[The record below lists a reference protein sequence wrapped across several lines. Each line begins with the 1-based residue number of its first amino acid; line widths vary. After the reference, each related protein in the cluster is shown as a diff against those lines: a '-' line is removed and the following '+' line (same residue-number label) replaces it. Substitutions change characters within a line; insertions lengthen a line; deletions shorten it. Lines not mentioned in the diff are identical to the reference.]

1 MKKKSIIKTLAL
13 GTLVAFSLASCN
25 DSWNEHYQEVPE
37 MNSTE
42 TLWDVITSRSELSE
56 FAKLLQRTGYDE
68 LLKQNRFYTVWAP
81 KNGFTFNADELTDS
95 LLQVEFIENHIAD
108 YRYIASGLLDE
119 NQVKMIN
126 GKYTYFVGTTGNYT
140 FKGNKLEA
148 NAMNIP
154 AKNGVLHVI
163 DGYANFTANI
173 WEQLAKVD
181 SLSEIN
187 AFLKSFNKDY
197 FDEANSV
204 QGPIINGQIT
214 YLDSVV
220 TLQNEWFSKIGYLAK
235 EDSSYYM
242 IAPTNKAW
250 REMYEKAL
258 TYFVYPSTKA
268 TGDSLQR
275 LNAASAMC
283 RHLVFSRA
291 FNKMKLD
298 EDPQAQD
305 SLISNYIYGF
315 SGVKF
320 KDTEESKELSNLF
333 ANLVEKD
340 VLSNGTLYVT
350 DSYNFDPIKCWHDT
364 IRIEGES
371 SMNIEVGSCNSEYRS
386 IPRDSVN
393 LYKKFSRGS
402 YGEFVPTASTAN
414 PKITITIPKVLSA
427 PYLVKC
433 VFVPANILDKTVTTM
448 PNKFTV
454 KMTYL
459 DENEKKKTVAMGTKL
474 VNFEGGY
481 EKLDTVTFIPED
493 KSGKDYFHFPVNEY
507 SLTENETTTAQLEIV
522 SALTS
527 REKDFDRTFRID
539 CIILEPIDEAT
550 YDALHSEED
559 SEGEEDNEGN
569 EE

>member
-1 MKKKSIIKTLAL
+1 MKKKSIIKTLVL
-13 GTLVAFSLASCN
+13 STMVAFSLSGCN

-37 MNSTE
+37 LNSTE
-42 TLWDVITSRSELSE
+42 TLWDVITSRSDLSE
-56 FAKLLQRTGYDE
+56 FAKLLQRTHYDE

-81 KNGFTFNADELTDS
+81 QNGFTFDASQLSDS

-108 YRYIASGLLDE
+108 YRYIATGKLEE
-119 NQVKMIN
+119 NLVKMIN
-126 GKYTYFVGTTGNYT
+126 EKYIYFDGASDNYT
-140 FKGNKLEA
+140 FKGKKLTA
-148 NAMNIP
+148 KNIP

-173 WEQLAKVD
+173 WEQLAKID

-187 AFLKSFNKDY
+187 SFLKSFNKDY
-197 FDEANSV
+197 FDEAQSV
-204 QGPIINGQIT
+204 QGPIENGQIT

-258 TYFVYPSTKA
+258 TYYVYPSTKVG
-268 TGDSLQR
+268 GDSLQR
-275 LNAASAMC
+275 IAAASAMC

-291 FNKMKLD
+291 FNKLKIND
-298 EDPQAQD
+298 DPQAQD
-305 SLISNYIYGF
+305 SMISNYGYGF
-315 SGVKF
+315 SGKKF
-320 KDTEESKELSNLF
+320 RFDEYKNLYN
-333 ANLVEKD
+333 NLVEKNE
-340 VLSNGTLYVT
+340 LSNGTLYVT
-350 DSYNFDPIKCWHDT
+350 DTYNFDPIKCWHDT

-371 SMNIEVGSCNSEYRS
+371 SMNITVQSCNSEYRS

-393 LYKKFSRGS
+393 WYKKFSKGS
-402 YGEFVPTASTAN
+402 YGEYVPTASTAN
-414 PKITITIPKVLSA
+414 PKITVSIPKVLSA

-433 VFVPANILDKTVTTM
+433 VFVPGNITDKTVTTM

-454 KMTYL
+454 KLSYL
-459 DENEKKKTVAMGTKL
+459 DVNGKKQTVAMGTKL
-474 VNFEGGY
+474 VNFADGY
-481 EKLDTVTFIPED
+481 EKLDTVTFIPDNKTD
-493 KSGKDYFHFPVNEY
+493 KAYFHFPVNEY
-507 SLTENETTTAQLEIV
+507 DLSENETTTAELEIV

-550 YDALHSEED
+550 FDAMTEDEE
-559 SEGEEDNEGN
+559 NEGN
-569 EE
+569 EEE